1 MNWAALSVEE
11 AVEPVEF
18 VVIHLDDQFVS
29 TQCSH
34 EGQGPGFGRY
44 VGHAFSCT
52 YIYTYDRGVRSR
64 MLHAEEGSGGV
75 HHPFNFS
82 FDFPSTILLV

>member
-34 EGQGPGFGRY
+34 EGQGPGFGRDIGY
-44 VGHAFSCT
+44 VSPVHTGF
-52 YIYTYDRGVRSR
+52 RSR
-64 MLHAEEGSGGV
+64 MLHAEEGAGS
-75 HHPFNFS
+75 
-82 FDFPSTILLV
+82 ILAYVGISIEHD

>member
-52 YIYTYDRGVRSR
+52 YIY
-64 MLHAEEGSGGV
+64 
-75 HHPFNFS
+75 
-82 FDFPSTILLV
+82 I

>member
-34 EGQGPGFGRY
+34 EGQGPGFGGDIWY
-44 VGHAFSCT
+44 VSPVVHKRFSLTNVPHDQCST
-52 YIYTYDRGVRSR
+52 NVVNIYMNY
-64 MLHAEEGSGGV
+64 
-75 HHPFNFS
+75 
-82 FDFPSTILLV
+82 